1 MKISTP
7 PQLMAIMMMA
17 LVCLHS
23 TSVASADTS
32 TQAESASASATTAV
46 DNVDLATGIRQYLTL
61 MSTSMTKGLG
71 YSTESNVNTF
81 NAAPTSLAKVPNRID
96 ANSKEGEEALKQ
108 LDLQSIYADNELGE
122 KNLMWSLRG
131 SSSEETLRKNL
142 ESKADEEVPA
152 PINFR
157 RLTEIAEGWVA
168 RTINAAYSYDGSD
181 NNSQGSFHNMSPG
194 VRKTAHQTSIYFN
207 NH

>member
-7 PQLMAIMMMA
+7 PQFMAIMMMA

-23 TSVASADTS
+23 TSVASADIS

-108 LDLQSIYADNELGE
+108 LDL
-122 KNLMWSLRG
+122 
-131 SSSEETLRKNL
+131 
-142 ESKADEEVPA
+142 
-152 PINFR
+152 
-157 RLTEIAEGWVA
+157 
-168 RTINAAYSYDGSD
+168 
-181 NNSQGSFHNMSPG
+181 
-194 VRKTAHQTSIYFN
+194 
-207 NH
+207 